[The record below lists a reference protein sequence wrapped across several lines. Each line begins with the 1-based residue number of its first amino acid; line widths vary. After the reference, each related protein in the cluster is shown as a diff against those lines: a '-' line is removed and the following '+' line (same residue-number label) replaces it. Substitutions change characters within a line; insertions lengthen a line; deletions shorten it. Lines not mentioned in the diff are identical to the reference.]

1 MPQKTNLDINPYYD
15 DFDADNNFYRVLFK
29 PGFPIQ
35 ARELTTLQSILQNQI
50 ESFGSHI
57 FKEGSMVIPGGIS
70 YDNSYTSV
78 KVNPQFLN
86 IDISIYAKELIGKR
100 VIGSSSGVSAT
111 ILKIIFPPELGIEYP
126 TFFVKYIKS
135 NNSFEFA
142 QFSDSENLIL
152 EDQVV
157 YGNTT
162 LNPGD
167 AVSQTINVNSTAIGS
182 AANVASGVYF
192 IRGNFVNVDRETL
205 VLDPYSNIP
214 SYRVG
219 FNIFEEIISS
229 NEDASLYDNAKGFSN
244 YAAPGAD
251 RLKISL
257 SLGKKLLSDFDD
269 KNFFEILRV
278 DNGEIKKLQDKSVY
292 SLIKDYFAKRT
303 FEESGDYSVG
313 DFKLEVVESLNDGIS
328 NEGIYKNTQKTQ
340 QLNDPSEDLS
350 CVRISSGKAYVRGYD
365 IDTIGTTIIDVEKP
379 RDTREVPASLVPF
392 ELGNL
397 LRANNVS
404 GTPFIGINNANN
416 VVSLR
421 NERKNSTQNAS
432 GIEIGKARV
441 YSFGLT
447 DALYENESTEWDLY
461 LFDIQTYTVLHLN
474 KELNSTSC
482 PSSSFIRGLSSG
494 ATGYVVSAPVNNQ
507 ITLTQTS
514 GSFSS
519 GERIL
524 INESN
529 VFNRS
534 ITRIVSHDT
543 SDIKSVFQDYT
554 TVSGIT
560 TDFVADTVLRES
572 SPTGFKLTDK
582 ITINPSLGIATCP
595 GKVFTGIRSDT
606 IIVYQKDGENL
617 QTFNRVVNVS
627 SDARTL
633 FISGINTVPNV
644 NEGSLPLN
652 TTSFTF
658 NIASPSIRNIES
670 ARLYAPLTSKNVSFV
685 NLNNSNLT
693 ISKQIS
699 NLNTGIQGEIILNSG
714 SLDVIDVF
722 FEQYDAE
729 RYSIFYSDG
738 TIENLTSDQVSLNS
752 DGSQIVIKGLKT
764 QETNVVATVTLRKRT
779 VINKSKQF
787 VRSQQLEVVST
798 NTGITTITT
807 GLSTSNFYGLRVED
821 REISLNVPD
830 VVNVIAVYESLDTS
844 KPTLDNLTFVSG
856 LSLNTIT
863 VIGEKIIGSSSGAI
877 VQLVSAPSE
886 NTINFVYLNSNKLI
900 VGESV
905 LFEES
910 SIRTNIINITSG
922 QYLNISDRYVLDKG
936 QKEEYYDYSKIV
948 RRTQAS
954 APSKKLLIIYDYY
967 EVPQNDRGDLYTV
980 NSYDNERFKKDIPTV
995 GNAIR
1000 LSDTLDFRPRVSR
1013 FTSNNTSPFSYSSRI
1028 FSSSVGNSTLL
1039 ITPGESSFIGYNYYL
1054 PRIDKV
1060 CLDKLGNFSVIKG
1073 VSADSPKE
1081 PLNNEEAMTI
1091 GIINFPAYLYDVE
1104 NVSISQIDNRRYTMR
1119 DIGKLEDRIENLE
1132 ITTSLSLLELN
1143 TKSLQIQDADG
1154 LSRFKT
1160 GFFVDDFKDNRRIDL
1175 ANPDSKCDV
1184 DVQNQILNT
1193 PIDFTSFQPQLAL
1206 EPSIDVNIADFTSNI
1221 NLLDSNVQKTG
1232 DLITLK
1238 YGEVGWL
1245 EQPLASRVE
1254 NVNPFAITEFVGL
1267 IQLTPQS
1274 DNWVR
1279 NVYVPGGE
1287 RRITGGFDGSYIEN
1301 ILISSE
1307 PDTHMRSRNVQFAS
1321 GGLRPI
1327 TRFYT
1332 FIDGIEGIDIIP
1344 KLIEIGMISGAFS
1357 VGEIVE
1363 GYDVDGNIQVRFR
1376 VARQN
1381 HKLGP
1386 YDNPTRTFN
1395 SNPYNIQQSLD
1406 GDYSPSSTVL
1416 NIDTASM
1423 AAEAIGDFYGYI
1435 TVGTTLV
1442 GQVSGAQAQVSNI
1455 RLISDTF
1462 GDLGGLFFIRDPL
1475 TSPPPPV
1482 RVQTGDKEFKLTS
1495 SSNNTTPLPG
1505 SVIISS
1511 AEATYSA
1518 TGIVDT
1524 FRQDTV
1530 VVRRPPPRRR
1540 GKDPLAQ
1547 SFTVDETG
1555 AFLTSVDVYF
1565 ANKDENEKLTAE
1577 IRTVELGTPTNILV
1591 QDFAQVVLD
1600 PSEIIVSSDASV
1612 PTNIKFP
1619 SPIYLQPRTEY
1630 ALVLLAPSSINYEV
1644 WIARMGENTVNAQQ
1658 LPDVEAVV
1666 VTKQYLGG
1674 SLFKSQNGTIWT
1686 ADQFED
1692 MKFKLYKAKFTATSG
1707 TVYYYNP
1714 KLSIISSNTP
1724 KLLPNPIRTYPRK
1737 IIVGIQ
1743 TTTILGNVLTP
1754 GTKVSGT
1761 GSRTTG
1767 VIERTGGPIV
1777 ASGISTIS
1785 VGAGYSFG
1793 SYTNVEF
1800 YSIIGNGEGARG
1812 TVSIDIDGTVGTIF
1826 VALSG
1831 NGYSEGDI
1839 IGIKTESVQVGSGS
1853 RFSVNQISEIDR
1865 LYLTSVQGDEFF
1877 VDGDS
1882 KKLVYYNGN
1891 TPLPSSAGFA
1901 LTAITSSTPVGGLY
1915 SGNIIEVE
1923 QYNHGMSADNNII
1936 KLSNIEPNTIP
1947 STLNFDLNVNDSVIS
1962 VADTTKFAKFE
1973 GITTSSG
1980 YVKVNNEIIY
1990 YNSISSGVIPAG
2002 TLGIG
2007 TRGIDST
2014 FVRQHPVNSK
2024 VYPYELSG
2032 FSLTKIN
2039 NAHDMPF
2046 EESLT
2051 NIRDI
2056 DVYHLEVDRG
2066 SRSSGDDQLN
2076 FREET
2081 QCGGNN
2087 AKATRNI
2094 QFNNVTPQ
2102 FNTIT
2107 PGQNTTVSAQM
2118 RTVSAT
2124 SVGGNESSF
2133 IDQGFES
2140 VELNQTNF
2148 LTTTR
2153 MVCSDVN
2160 EIERLPDLPKNKSFT
2175 LGITLNSTDENLSP
2189 VLDIENGFVSFG
2201 RNRLNNPIGDY
2212 VNDSRVN
2219 SISGDPHSAIYI
2231 SNKVLLKQPATSLK
2245 VLVSCYRHSSADFR
2259 VLYKLDK
2266 LDSGEINQSY
2276 ILFPG
2281 YDNLIDTD
2289 GDGFGD
2295 FVVSSRD
2302 NSGKSDAFVRSSQD
2316 GEFLEYQ
2323 FTEDNLEQFN
2333 GYQIKIVMN
2342 GTNEARSPQ
2351 FKDIRAIAL
2360 A

>member
-1 MPQKTNLDINPYYD
+1 MPQKTNLNINPYYD
-15 DFDADNNFYRVLFK
+15 DFDKDNNFYRVLFK

-86 IDISIYAKELIGKR
+86 LDISIYANNLIGKR
-100 VIGSSSGVSAT
+100 IIGSSSGVSAT
-111 ILKIIFPPELGIEYP
+111 IVKVIFPPELDVVYP

-152 EDQVV
+152 QDQVI

-167 AVSQTINVNSTAIGS
+167 SVAQTINVNSTAIGS
-182 AANVASGVYF
+182 AASVADGVYF
-192 IRGNFVNVDRETL
+192 IRGTFVSVEKETL

-219 FNIFEEIISS
+219 FNIFEEIVSS
-229 NEDASLYDNAKGFSN
+229 NEDTSLYDNAKGFSN

-257 SLGKKLLSDFDD
+257 GLGKKILSDFDD

-292 SLIKDYFAKRT
+292 SLIKDYLAKRT

-313 DFKLEVVESLNDGIS
+313 NFKVEVAESLNDGIS
-328 NEGIYKNTQKTQ
+328 NEGIYKSTQKTQ
-340 QLNDPSEDLS
+340 QLNDPSEDLCS
-350 CVRISSGKAYVRGYD
+350 VRISSGKAYIRGYD
-365 IDTIGTTIIDVEKP
+365 VDAVGTSIIDVEKP
-379 RDTREVPASLVPF
+379 RDTREISTSLVPF

-397 LRANNVS
+397 VRINNIS
-404 GTPFIGINNANN
+404 GTPFVGIDNNNN
-416 VVSLR
+416 TVSLR
-421 NERKNSTQNAS
+421 NHRKDSREDPS

-447 DALYENESTEWDLY
+447 DAPYSNESTEWDLY

-474 KELNSTSC
+474 NGLNSISC
-482 PSSSFIRGLSSG
+482 PASSFIRGLSSG
-494 ATGYVVSAPVNNQ
+494 ATGYVVSAPVDNQ

-514 GSFSS
+514 GTFIS

-524 INESN
+524 INEN
-529 VFNRS
+529 RAFNRS
-534 ITRIVSHDT
+534 ISRIVSYDT

-554 TVSGIT
+554 TVTGIT
-560 TDFVADTVLRES
+560 TDFVADTVLRQT
-572 SPTGFKLTDK
+572 SPVGFKITDK
-582 ITINPSLGIATCP
+582 ITINPSLGIATCA
-595 GKVFTGIRSDT
+595 GKVFVGIRSDA
-606 IIVYQKDGENL
+606 IITYQRDGQDL
-617 QTFNRVVNVS
+617 QTFNRVVS
-627 SDARTL
+627 ISPDSRTL
-633 FISGINTVPNV
+633 FISGVSTVANV
-644 NEGSLPLN
+644 NDGALPDN
-652 TTSFTF
+652 TESFTF
-658 NIASPSIRNIES
+658 NIASPSLRNIEN
-670 ARLYAPLTSKNVSFV
+670 ANLYAPLTSKNVSSV
-685 NLNNSNLT
+685 SLNNSSLVIN
-693 ISKQIS
+693 KQIS
-699 NLNTGIQGEIILNSG
+699 NLSTGVNGEIILNSN
-714 SLDVIDVF
+714 SLDIIDVF

-729 RYSIFYSDG
+729 RYSVFYEDG
-738 TIENLTSDQVSLNS
+738 TIENLSSDQVSLGSN
-752 DGSQIVIKGLKT
+752 GSQIVIKGLKLN
-764 QETNVVATVTLRKRT
+764 ETNVVANVTLRKT
-779 VINKSKQF
+779 IVVNKSKQF
-787 VRSQQLEVVST
+787 IRSQQLEVVST
-798 NTGITTITT
+798 NSGITTITT
-807 GLSTSNFYGLRVED
+807 GLSTSSYYGLRVED
-821 REISLNVPD
+821 KEISLNVAD
-830 VVNVIAVYESLDTS
+830 VVNVIAVYESLGTS
-844 KPTLDNLTFVSG
+844 KPVLDNLVFVSG
-856 LSLNTIT
+856 LALNTSA
-863 VIGEKIIGSSSGAI
+863 VIGEKIIGSASGAI
-877 VQLVSAPSE
+877 AQLVAVPLE
-886 NTINFVYLNSNKLI
+886 NSVDFVYLNSNKFI

-910 SIRTNIINITSG
+910 AIRTNIINIISG
-922 QYLNISDRYVLDKG
+922 QYLNITDRYILDKG
-936 QKEEYYDYSKIV
+936 QKEQYYDYSKIV
-948 RRTQAS
+948 RRTQLS
-954 APSKKLLIIYDYY
+954 APTRKLLIIYDYY

-980 NSYDNERFKKDIPTV
+980 NSYGTERYKKDIPTV
-995 GNAIR
+995 ANGVRIT
-1000 LSDTLDFRPRVSR
+1000 DTLDFRPRVSR
-1013 FTSNNTSPFSYSSRI
+1013 FTSNSASPFSYSSRI
-1028 FSSSVGNSTLL
+1028 FSQVGSTPNLV
-1039 ITPGESSFIGYNYYL
+1039 ISPGESSIIGYSYYL

-1060 CLDKLGNFSVIKG
+1060 CLDKSGNFSIIKG

-1091 GIINFPAYLYDVE
+1091 GVINFPAYLYNTSD
-1104 NVSISQIDNRRYTMR
+1104 VSISLIDNRRYTMR

-1154 LSRFKT
+1154 FSRFKT

-1175 ANPDSKCDV
+1175 KNPDSKCDV
-1184 DVQNQILNT
+1184 DAQNQILNT

-1221 NLLDSNVQKTG
+1221 QLLDSNVQKTG

-1238 YGEVGWL
+1238 YEEVGWL

-1254 NVNPFAITEFVGL
+1254 NVNPFAITEFIGL

-1321 GGLRPI
+1321 GGLRPL
-1327 TRFYT
+1327 TRFYP

-1344 KLIEIGMISGAFS
+1344 KLIEISMISGAFS
-1357 VGEIVE
+1357 VGETVE
-1363 GYDVDGNIQVRFR
+1363 GYDADGNIQVRFR

-1386 YDNPTRTFN
+1386 YDAPSRTFN
-1395 SNPYNIQQSLD
+1395 SNPYNIEQSLD

-1435 TVGTTLV
+1435 TNGTTLV
-1442 GQVSGAQAQVSNI
+1442 GQLSGAQARVSNI

-1475 TSPPPPV
+1475 TTPPPPI

-1495 SSNNTTPLPG
+1495 SSSNAIPLPG

-1518 TGIVDT
+1518 TGIVDIYK
-1524 FRQDTV
+1524 QVTV
-1530 VVRRPPPRRR
+1530 IVRRPPPRRR

-1577 IRTVELGTPTNILV
+1577 IRTVELGTPTNLLV

-1600 PSEIIVSSDASV
+1600 PSEIKVSSNASV

-1630 ALVLLAPSSINYEV
+1630 ALVLLAPSSVNYEV
-1644 WIARMGENTVNAQQ
+1644 WVARMGENTVNAQQ
-1658 LPDVEAVV
+1658 LPDVESVV

-1692 MKFKLYKAKFTATSG
+1692 MKFKLYKSKFTANSG

-1714 KLSIISSNTP
+1714 KLSIESSNTP

-1737 IIVGIQ
+1737 ITVGIQ
-1743 TTTILGNVLTP
+1743 TAIILGDVLTP

-1767 VIERTGGPIV
+1767 IIERTGGPIV
-1777 ASGISTIS
+1777 SSGISTIN
-1785 VGAGYSFG
+1785 VGTGYSFG

-1800 YSIIGNGEGARG
+1800 YSITGNGEGARG
-1812 TVSIDIDGTVGTIF
+1812 TVSINSNGQVDSMF
-1826 VALSG
+1826 VALAG

-1839 IGIKTESVQVGSGS
+1839 IGIKTESVQVGTGS
-1853 RFSVNQISEIDR
+1853 RFSVNQIFGIDR

-1882 KKLVYYNGN
+1882 KKLVYYNGD
-1891 TPLPSSAGFA
+1891 TPLPSPTGFA
-1901 LTAITSSTPVGGLY
+1901 LTAITSSTEVGGLY

-1923 QYNHGMSADNNII
+1923 QYNHGMSADNNIVR
-1936 KLSNIEPNTIP
+1936 LSNIEPNTIP
-1947 STLNFDLNVNDSVIS
+1947 STLTFDLNVNDSIIS
-1962 VADTTKFAKFE
+1962 VADTTRFAKFE

-1990 YNSISSGVIPAG
+1990 YNSITAGVIPAG

-2007 TRGIDST
+2007 TRGIDGT

-2032 FSLTKIN
+2032 FSLTKLN
-2039 NAHDMPF
+2039 NIHDMPSDQ
-2046 EESLT
+2046 SLRS
-2051 NIRDI
+2051 IRDI

-2066 SRSSGDDQLN
+2066 TRATGDDQLN
-2076 FREET
+2076 FREEV
-2081 QCGGNN
+2081 QSGGNN
-2087 AKATRNI
+2087 VKATRNI
-2094 QFNNVTPQ
+2094 QFNNITPQ

-2107 PGQNTTVSAQM
+2107 PGQNTNVSVQM

-2124 SVGGNESSF
+2124 SSGGVESSF
-2133 IDQGFES
+2133 IDQGFEP

-2160 EIERLPDLPKNKSFT
+2160 EIERLPNLPKNKSFT

-2189 VLDIENGFVSFG
+2189 VLDIQNGFVSFG
-2201 RNRLNNPIGDY
+2201 RNRLNNPIEDY
-2212 VNDSRVN
+2212 ANDSRVN
-2219 SISGDPHSAIYI
+2219 FISGDPHSAIYI

-2245 VLVSCYRHSSADFR
+2245 VLVSCYRDSSADFR

-2266 LDSGEINQSY
+2266 MDSGEINQSY
-2276 ILFPG
+2276 VLFPG
-2281 YDNLIDTD
+2281 YDNLVDTD

-2295 FVVSSRD
+2295 VVV
-2302 NSGKSDAFVRSSQD
+2302 NSNNNNGKSDAFVRSSQD

-2323 FTEDNLEQFN
+2323 FTVDNLEQFN
-2333 GYQIKIVMN
+2333 GYQIKIVMS
-2342 GTNEARSPQ
+2342 GGNEAKSPQ